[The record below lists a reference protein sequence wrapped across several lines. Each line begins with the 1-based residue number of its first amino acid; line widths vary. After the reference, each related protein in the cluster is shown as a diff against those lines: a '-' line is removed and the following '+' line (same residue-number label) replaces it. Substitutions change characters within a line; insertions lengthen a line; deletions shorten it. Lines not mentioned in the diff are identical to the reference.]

1 MVGAG
6 KAEAMLSEKELS
18 GKAVLVKPRM
28 RGVLHHGAALVAF
41 GAGVVLVALSPS
53 TRAAWASAIYAAS
66 TVILFGV
73 SAAYHRPTWQP
84 RERALMRRLDHAS
97 ISLII
102 AGTYTPMCLLA
113 LPDPRGS
120 SLLWAIWGT
129 ASLGILQ
136 ALFWAHAP
144 KWVSALV
151 YLLVGWTI
159 VPYFGD
165 VRAALSAGQLALL
178 FGGGILYSAGAV
190 IYALRRPN
198 PVPAVFGYH
207 EVFHALTLA
216 ACALHFI
223 LVLSFVRGVSP
234 HV

>member
-1 MVGAG
+1 MSSER
-6 KAEAMLSEKELS
+6 KLSE
-18 GKAVLVKPRM
+18 GAVLVKPRL
-28 RGVLHHGAALVAF
+28 RGVLHHGAAQVAF
-41 GAGVVLVALSPS
+41 GAGVVLVIFSPS
-53 TRAAWASAIYAAS
+53 ARAAWASAIYAAS

-84 RERALMRRLDHAS
+84 RQRALMRRLDHAS
-97 ISLII
+97 ISLLI

-113 LPDPRGS
+113 LPHPVGN

-129 ASLGILQ
+129 ASLGMLQ

-165 VRAALSAGQLALL
+165 VRAALSVGQLALL
-178 FGGGILYSAGAV
+178 FGGGVLYSAGAI

-216 ACALHFI
+216 ACALHFV
-223 LVLSFVRGVSP
+223 LVLSFVRGVSG
-234 HV
+234 